1 MNFTKQL
8 FFIACAFLLTLSSFS
23 QTDATQEEDKLS
35 VKERSGLTS
44 HMLNTPL
51 RDKKR
56 EKNHSTN
63 S

>member
-1 MNFTKQL
+1 MQSNHLAPT
-8 FFIACAFLLTLSSFS
+8 SVY
-23 QTDATQEEDKLS
+23 TQEEDKLS

-56 EKNHSTN
+56 EKNHSSN

>member
-1 MNFTKQL
+1 M
-8 FFIACAFLLTLSSFS
+8 APASVY
-23 QTDATQEEDKLS
+23 TQEEDKLS

-56 EKNHSTN
+56 EKNHSLN